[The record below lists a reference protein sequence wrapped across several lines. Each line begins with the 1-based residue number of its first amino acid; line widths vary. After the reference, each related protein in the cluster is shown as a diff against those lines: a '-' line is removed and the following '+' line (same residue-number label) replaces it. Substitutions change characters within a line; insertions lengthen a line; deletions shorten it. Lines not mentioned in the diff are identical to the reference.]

1 MARFRENNLSDLG
14 DDLGDIIG
22 EEKELE
28 MENFLIKE
36 MWINCNNEMMKS

>member
-36 MWINCNNEMMKS
+36 M